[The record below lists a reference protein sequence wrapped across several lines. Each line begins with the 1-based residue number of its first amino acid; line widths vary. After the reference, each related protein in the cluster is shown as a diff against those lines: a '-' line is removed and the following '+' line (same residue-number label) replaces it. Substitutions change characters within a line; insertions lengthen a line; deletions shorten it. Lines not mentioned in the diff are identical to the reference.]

1 MPRRSWKFHLSR
13 FLGGAIVVLLAGLL
27 SGHLV
32 ATSVTALAVYTCWQI
47 YNIRKL
53 HQWLDNSDLEP
64 PESLGIWSD
73 VFDRINQIQKQ
84 NIVNRE
90 QQIATIREFQSVTNA
105 FPDASLVIDH
115 NDAITWFNDAA
126 EQLLGL
132 KEAEDLGQP
141 VTNLIR
147 GPDFANWL
155 AVQSQVSSKLEI
167 PCPRD
172 ANIFL
177 SLSAIAYREGQRLV
191 ILRDISDIHNLERIR
206 RDFVAN
212 VSHELR
218 TPLTV
223 LFGYLETIGD
233 QCSKELKPVIRKMQ
247 RQAEQMRA
255 LLNDLLELSRLQSD
269 EHETSDEDINVPAML
284 ALLKEQAEELSVG
297 KHTLIFEIQPDV
309 WLRGIPSDIESVFRN
324 LIQNAIHYTPEGGSI
339 TVQWQ
344 ARNSRPVFSVTDTGT
359 GIPKRDIPRLTERFY
374 RVGSDRSRET
384 GGTGL
389 GLSIVKHV
397 LNAHQ
402 ANLKIES
409 TLGEG
414 SCFTCSFTNERL
426 LNQA

>member
-13 FLGGAIVVLLAGLL
+13 FVGGALLILLVGLL
-27 SGHLV
+27 SGYLELV
-32 ATSVTALAVYTCWQI
+32 SVTALALYVCWQMV
-47 YNIRKL
+47 NIRKL
-53 HQWLDNSDLEP
+53 HQWLDNSELEP
-64 PESLGIWSD
+64 PEGLGVWSD
-73 VFDRINQIQKQ
+73 VFDRISQLQKQ
-84 NIVNRE
+84 NIANRE
-90 QQIATIREFQSVTNA
+90 AQKATIHEFQSVTNA
-105 FPDASLVIDH
+105 FPDASLVVDR

-126 EQLLGL
+126 EKLLGL
-132 KEAEDLGQP
+132 KAAEDLGQP

-155 AVQSQVSSKLEI
+155 AIQSQVSSKLEI

-172 ANIFL
+172 ANIHL
-177 SLSAIAYREGQRLV
+177 SLNAVAYREGQRLI
-191 ILRDISDIHNLERIR
+191 ILRDVSDIHNLERIR

-233 QCSKELKPVIRKMQ
+233 QCSQEIKPVIRKMQ

-255 LLNDLLELSRLQSD
+255 LLDDLLELSRLQSD
-269 EHETSDEDINVPAML
+269 EHEATDDDINVPAML
-284 ALLKEQAEELSVG
+284 ALLKEQAEELSAG
-297 KHTLIFEIQPDV
+297 KHHLIFEVEPDT
-309 WLRGIPSDIESVFRN
+309 WLRGIPADIESAFRN
-324 LIQNAIHYTPEGGSI
+324 LVQNAINYTPEGGSI
-339 TVQWQ
+339 TVRWFTE
-344 ARNSRPVFSVTDTGT
+344 NSRPVFSVSDTGT

-374 RVGSDRSRET
+374 RVGSDRSRQT

-402 ANLKIES
+402 ASLSIQSE
-409 TLGEG
+409 LGEG
-414 SCFTCSFTNERL
+414 SSFTCSFTGERW
-426 LNQA
+426 LNKP